1 LRLSPSVVFYE
12 SEVLIMKKLI
22 LLTIVVCCYAWP
34 VYGAF
39 PTSGAT
45 QDNYCFVPPYLTQNV
60 KPNITILQD
69 LSGSMQFPAY
79 MDGNISG
86 ANYSSYTWDVGSKTL
101 TGAELYSSTKDYYG
115 YFDKTK
121 YYKYNTTSNYFE
133 ANTTCTDTNRTGSI
147 SGTGGST
154 SCVSG
159 NLLNWIITT
168 RQDTVRKI
176 LTGGRVK
183 SGTTTTT
190 SAVLE
195 SDGAAYVFTDSNL
208 KCKFT
213 VTASNNATGSNSNTY
228 AVTRK
233 IAVANQG
240 TGTANACSLGTLAA
254 SFTNVLTPIT
264 EVDGIIQGLYN
275 QAVLQVA
282 VFAETTGDIR
292 VIKGQPVGSYVSAI
306 NGELAYGGTPTG
318 TGISQVKYFY
328 QQSTSLSSS
337 NQTVALNK
345 GNYTKDP
352 YYDSDGGT
360 TPSSLPVPCRK
371 SFVLLISDGMWPSG
385 TFDAS
390 TTQDPLPHAYE
401 MRKTDMR
408 TGTGFDTPPL
418 DKQTVATYVVYAY
431 GDGAYGR
438 NSLIATAIF
447 GGFDDKYGA
456 HVTPPAVTTTANG
469 WPYPF
474 TAKPTDSRATGTT
487 GNTTPYALSV
497 CNPAGTW
504 HAECAEWD
512 KDRTGLP
519 YNYFEGDDGE
529 LLQQQITKAVNDML
543 TRASSGTAASMLGNT
558 DSSGAVMLQA
568 LFFPERQF
576 SNSTKAQWL
585 GDVQAF
591 WYFLDPSLSSTKVTL
606 REDTIEDLKLKKTE
620 DRIARFIFNGTETKV
635 RLYADANGDGVEDP
649 ATPYVEEG
657 VDEVRA
663 LWRAGLNLWSRM
675 PTGTGVRT
683 IYTNNLSGTATANNM
698 MGFSTANLSLIKP
711 YLDINNVDADGT
723 NVINYTLGIDPDHIN
738 LAASEK
744 STGLAGFRSRTVF
757 IKPTAAAGETHVW
770 KLGDIINSTPK
781 MISPSPLNSY
791 SNAPPGGYR
800 DKSYERFVS
809 TLSYKNRGA
818 AFVGGN
824 DGMLHAFKLGKNI
837 PGSSGYVSQLVNSTD
852 LNGGNPVA
860 ATGLGGELWSYIPKN
875 VLPYLKHRGNPNYK
889 HMYFVDS
896 TPTIIDASI
905 AIVDKV
911 CSNDSIKGCSVNSD
925 CGTGTPAPTCD
936 LISPTCTGSNCPKL
950 DTSWLTVL
958 IGSMGLGGATRDSTS
973 TCSITTDCVKT
984 PITGTGFSSY
994 FALDVTDQASP
1005 KLLWEFSH
1013 PGLGY
1018 STVGPAIVRIKDA
1031 SETGSTSK
1039 NGKFY
1044 VVLASGPTGPIS
1056 STINQ
1061 MKAYSDQ
1068 PLNIYVLDMRTGQA
1082 VQTFS
1087 NSATAL
1093 ISGVTHKQ
1101 VVSMPNL
1108 AFGGAFSNS
1117 TIDTDRGFPARA
1129 GNYSDDAIY
1138 LGYVRKGVTGDTP
1151 TASVG
1156 TFAKGGV
1163 LRILTGDDPT
1173 PNNWTVSKVIDGI
1186 GPVTGSIA
1194 KLQDTYNKN
1203 LWLFFG
1209 SGRYFYKNGSL
1220 IDEDYTGQNEALYGI
1235 KDPCYISDTAS
1246 TNLND
1251 FDSTCT
1257 TTVLLSELKNQ
1268 TSSASALTTEKGWKI
1283 DMGVAGTTFKA
1294 KRLYTNPTATSNGVI
1309 FFTAF
1314 KPSAEV
1320 CSYGGDTSIWAVNYS
1335 DAGSVAGKNLKGQA
1349 MLQLATGELKQIDLA
1364 TAFTE
1369 SPATTGGPGR
1379 ETLTFKGPP
1388 SRDETQITSN
1398 AGHTPSRKILHIMER

>member
-1 LRLSPSVVFYE
+1 
-12 SEVLIMKKLI
+12 MKKLI
-22 LLTIVVCCYAWP
+22 LLTIVVCSYAWP

-60 KPNITILQD
+60 KPNINILID
-69 LSGSMQFPAY
+69 ASGSMQQPAY
-79 MDGNISG
+79 RDCARSDSG
-86 ANYSSYTWDVGSKTL
+86 YTAGCTAQTVV
-101 TGAELYSSTKDYYG
+101 GAELYSSTRDYYG
-115 YFDKTK
+115 YFDKEK
-121 YYKYNTTSNYFE
+121 FYKYNTTAGYFE
-133 ANTTCTDTNRTGSI
+133 VNTTCTNTVRTGTV
-147 SGTGGST
+147 SGTGST
-154 SCVSG
+154 ACLSG
-159 NLLNWIITT
+159 NLLNFIVTT
-168 RQDTVRKI
+168 RVDTVRKI

-183 SGTTTTT
+183 GTPTTTH
-190 SAVLE
+190 AVLE
-195 SDGAAYVFTDSNL
+195 SDGSQYTFTDTNL
-208 KCKFT
+208 RCVFT
-213 VTASNNATGSNSNTY
+213 VTATNTATNSNNNTY

-233 IAVANQG
+233 VAIGNQSG
-240 TGTANACSLGTLAA
+240 TLTCNLGTLTTAA
-254 SFTNVLTPIT
+254 YANVLTPIE
-264 EVDGIIQGLYN
+264 EVQGVVQDLYN
-275 QAVLQVA
+275 QATLEVST
-282 VFAETTGDIR
+282 FAETAADYR
-292 VIKGQPVGSYVSAI
+292 VGKLGTLASYVTAI
-306 NGELAYGGTPTG
+306 NSELAYGNTPTG
-318 TGISQVKYFY
+318 SGMKAAQDFF
-328 QQSTSLSSS
+328 QQNTSA
-337 NQTVALNK
+337 QTLVRGQA
-345 GNYTKDP
+345 NYLKDP

-360 TPSSLPVPCRK
+360 TPTSLPVPCRK
-371 SFVLLISDGMWPSG
+371 SFLLLISDGMWPTTTYSAV
-385 TFDAS
+385 TNS
-390 TTQDPLPHAYE
+390 TADPLPYAYD
-401 MRKTDMR
+401 MRKTDQR
-408 TGTGFDTPPL
+408 TDTGFQTAPL
-418 DKQTVATYVVYAY
+418 DKQIVTTYVVYAY

-438 NSLIATAIF
+438 NSLIGTAIF

-456 HVTPPAVTTTANG
+456 HVTPPATTTAANG

-474 TAKPTDSRATGTT
+474 TNKPTDSRSTATT
-487 GNTTPYALSV
+487 GNTTPYALSL
-497 CNPAGTW
+497 CNPTGTW
-504 HAECAEWD
+504 HAECSEWD
-512 KDRTGLP
+512 PDRKGLP
-519 YNYFEGDDGE
+519 YNYFEGNDGDA
-529 LLQQQITKAVNDML
+529 LQQAISKAVISML

-568 LFFPERQF
+568 LFFPERVF

-585 GDVQAF
+585 GDIQAF

-606 REDTIEDLKLKKTE
+606 REDTVEDFKLKKSE
-620 DRIARFIFNGTETKV
+620 DRIARFVFNNNETKV

-649 ATPYVEEG
+649 ATPYVEEFTH
-657 VDEVRA
+657 EVKA

-675 PTGTGVRT
+675 PTGAGVRT

-698 MGFSTANLSLIKP
+698 MNFSTANLSLIKP

-723 NVINYTLGIDPDHIN
+723 NVINYTLGIDPDHSD

-744 STGLAGFRSRTVF
+744 LTALVGFRSRTVT
-757 IKPTAAAGETHVW
+757 IETLPPTTPPTYGTHVW

-791 SNAPPGGYR
+791 SNPPPGGYR
-800 DKSYERFVS
+800 DKSYDRFVS
-809 TLSYKNRGA
+809 TLSYKNRGV

-852 LNGGNPVA
+852 LNGGNPVP
-860 ATGLGGELWSYIPKN
+860 ATGLGDELWSYIPKN
-875 VLPYLKHRGNPNYK
+875 VLPYLKHRGNPGYK
-889 HMYFVDS
+889 HMYYVDS
-896 TPTIIDASI
+896 TPTITDASI
-905 AIVDKV
+905 ALVDKV
-911 CSNDSIKGCSVNSD
+911 CSNDPIKGCSVNSD
-925 CGTGTPAPTCD
+925 CGTGIPAPTCD
-936 LISPTCTGSNCPKL
+936 LINPVCTGSNCPKL
-950 DTSWLTVL
+950 DTSWRTVL

-1031 SETGSTSK
+1031 SETSSTPQK

-1056 STINQ
+1056 STLSQ
-1061 MKAYSDQ
+1061 MKGYSDQ
-1068 PLNIYVLDMRTGQA
+1068 PLNLYVLDMRTGQA

-1101 VVSMPNL
+1101 VASMPGL

-1117 TIDTDRGFPARA
+1117 TIDTDRGFQSRA

-1209 SGRYFYKNGSL
+1209 SGRYYYKNGSL

-1235 KDPCYISDTAS
+1235 KDPCYISNTAS

-1257 TTVLLSELKNQ
+1257 TTVLLSDLKDQ
-1268 TSSASALTTEKGWKI
+1268 TSSGTALSTTHKGWKI
-1283 DMGVAGTTFKA
+1283 NMGLAGTSFKA

-1379 ETLTFKGPP
+1379 ETLSFKGPP